1 VSRALPSEGCS
12 GRVNGALLRSH
23 VKRGTGTLRL
33 DAGRAA
39 ARRLRHAGRTSHG
52 SVTQIK
58 WPPTN
63 PGRFITCAN
72 RASAGDSTSG
82 TCIIKSITRSA
93 ISCSVCGS

>member
-39 ARRLRHAGRTSHG
+39 ARRPVQCGVLAAGTSADIKHRPHVAGR
-52 SVTQIK
+52 
-58 WPPTN
+58 N
-63 PGRFITCAN
+63 
-72 RASAGDSTSG
+72 
-82 TCIIKSITRSA
+82 KSLTVRQRM
-93 ISCSVCGS
+93 CV